1 MGLYLK
7 LAFGNVRRSARD
19 YSVYFATLGF
29 AACLLYSFVASSDY
43 LNRLDLSPDQM
54 SVVASSG
61 DILQAFSIFTV
72 LVFLFLVRYANR
84 FLLRRRSREF
94 ALYKLVGM
102 DRGAVSCVLVMET
115 ACVGVL
121 ALVLGVLL
129 GVALSPAFGAITAF
143 VFDVPWHP
151 MVVFS
156 SQSAVWTSGCFAAVF
171 ALNAFDGARNI
182 GRRPLIE
189 LIAAERAPEVAS
201 TGGRLARGVQVAA
214 AAVLLAAKRLR
225 VSARL
230 FHRLHHPH
238 GVCGMLR
245 NRAGGA
251 HRCNGLGRPR
261 PPPHGAVL
269 AGPARVHRAAG
280 GVPRGKLVYGACLRV
295 RAHRGFRVH
304 DGGGLCLQRGHAH
317 PGACLPRAC
326 GFHGAHWI
334 HRYLLRIRLFAERRG
349 GALAAAAFRC
359 GGCPSCVRLA
369 CKAWMRARGHGP
381 VRAQTGAALLC
392 RPVCGGDGARRVR
405 SVFGG
410 ISCVRAGYKRLFR
423 HHGRRVA
430 VHGCIACGLWRSDV
444 ARGGAPMPRGR
455 VGARRQVRQRLL
467 PPRIGR

>member
-121 ALVLGVLL
+121 ALALGVLL

-156 SQSAVWTSGCFAAVF
+156 SQSAVWTSGCFAAV
-171 ALNAFDGARNI
+171 LRSTHLTAR
-182 GRRPLIE
+182 
-189 LIAAERAPEVAS
+189 ATWV
-201 TGGRLARGVQVAA
+201 
-214 AAVLLAAKRLR
+214 
-225 VSARL
+225 
-230 FHRLHHPH
+230 
-238 GVCGMLR
+238 
-245 NRAGGA
+245 
-251 HRCNGLGRPR
+251 
-261 PPPHGAVL
+261 
-269 AGPARVHRAAG
+269 
-280 GVPRGKLVYGACLRV
+280 
-295 RAHRGFRVH
+295 
-304 DGGGLCLQRGHAH
+304 
-317 PGACLPRAC
+317 
-326 GFHGAHWI
+326 
-334 HRYLLRIRLFAERRG
+334 
-349 GALAAAAFRC
+349 
-359 GGCPSCVRLA
+359 
-369 CKAWMRARGHGP
+369 
-381 VRAQTGAALLC
+381 
-392 RPVCGGDGARRVR
+392 
-405 SVFGG
+405 
-410 ISCVRAGYKRLFR
+410 
-423 HHGRRVA
+423 
-430 VHGCIACGLWRSDV
+430 
-444 ARGGAPMPRGR
+444 GAP
-455 VGARRQVRQRLL
+455 
-467 PPRIGR
+467 

>member
-54 SVVASSG
+54 GVVASSG

-121 ALVLGVLL
+121 ALALGVLL

-143 VFDVPWHP
+143 VFDVPWRP

-171 ALNAFDGARNI
+171 ALNAYDGARNM

-201 TGGRLARGVQVAA
+201 TGGRLARGVQVAV
-214 AAVLLAAKRLR
+214 AAVLLAVVWGACVFQPVCFIAFIIPMGFAACFATALVARIVVTGWAARARRRTEQVEAR
-225 VSARL
+225 VASSSIALACVCVLIAVSVCMMVAGFAFSVGMRTPELVSQGLATSMAPIGFIGIFYGSVFLLSA
-230 FHRLHHPH
+230 
-238 GVCGMLR
+238 V
-245 NRAGGA
+245 
-251 HRCNGLGRPR
+251 
-261 PPPHGAVL
+261 AVL
-269 AGPARVHRAAG
+269 SLQQLSGAADARHAYASLTKLGCERADMALSVRKQVLLYFAAPFAGAMVHDVFGLFLVAFLAFALGTSGFFAITG
-280 GVPRGKLVYGACLRV
+280 GV
-295 RAHRGFRVH
+295 
-304 DGGGLCLQRGHAH
+304 
-317 PGACLPRAC
+317 
-326 GFHGAHWI
+326 
-334 HRYLLRIRLFAERRG
+334 LLF
-349 GALAAAAFRC
+349 
-359 GGCPSCVRLA
+359 
-369 CKAWMRARGHGP
+369 
-381 VRAQTGAALLC
+381 TAALLA
-392 RPVCGGDGARRVR
+392 VYGVLTSLAVE
-405 SVFGG
+405 
-410 ISCVRAGYKRLFR
+410 RLCL
-423 HHGRRVA
+423 A
-430 VHGCIACGLWRSDV
+430 DA
-444 ARGGAPMPRGR
+444 
-455 VGARRQVRQRLL
+455 
-467 PPRIGR
+467 